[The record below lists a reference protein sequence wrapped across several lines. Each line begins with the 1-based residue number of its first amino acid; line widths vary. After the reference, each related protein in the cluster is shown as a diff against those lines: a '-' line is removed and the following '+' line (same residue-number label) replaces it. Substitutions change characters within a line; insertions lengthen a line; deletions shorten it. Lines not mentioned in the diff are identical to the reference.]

1 MGFVITALAGVI
13 VGALITW
20 AVTRAQTQS
29 APGTAAQAEMKL
41 RVDDTFQLV
50 QRMSAVFAGAGQ
62 RGRAGEFALENVLG
76 AAGMTKHLDYETQ
89 VSLPERQRPDMI
101 VNLPGR
107 GKLVIDSKFPLD
119 HFDRAA
125 GAATD
130 AERQAALDAYVKAVT
145 AMIADLATRDYPSK
159 IKDAVDFTVCF
170 VPGDNLLAT
179 AYEHRPTLLNDAIAS
194 RILIATPMT
203 LLALLWGVDYGWRQD
218 ARVQQAQAIGDIGVE
233 LHRRLGIMTGRL
245 TKLGKTINSTAEA
258 YNALLGSLEDRVLP
272 YARRFESLDILPAGT
287 ELQEI
292 RPVEAQARDV
302 ALGRYPAVDLESGPD
317 TDLPAIQADG
327 KSADPATLDA
337 HAG

>member
-1 MGFVITALAGVI
+1 MTLVVTALVGVI

-20 AVTRAQTQS
+20 AMTRAQARE
-29 APGTAAQAEMKL
+29 APGTAAQAEIKL

-62 RGRAGEFALENVLG
+62 RGRAGEFALENVLE
-76 AAGMTKHLDYETQ
+76 AAGMTRHLDYETQ
-89 VSLPERQRPDMI
+89 VSLPEGQRPDMI

-107 GKLVIDSKFPLD
+107 GKLVIDAKFPLD
-119 HFDRAA
+119 QFDQAV

-130 AERQAALDAYVKAVT
+130 VERHTALDAYVKAVT
-145 AMIADLATRDYPSK
+145 GMIADLASRDYPSK

-179 AYEHRPTLLNDAIAS
+179 AYEHRPTLLRDAVAS

-218 ARVQQAQAIGDIGVE
+218 ARVQQAQAIGDMGAE
-233 LHRRLGIMTGRL
+233 LYHRFGTMTGRL
-245 TKLGKTINSTAEA
+245 AKLGKTINSAAEA
-258 YNALLGSLEDRVLP
+258 HNALLGSLEERMLP
-272 YARRFESLDILPAGT
+272 YARRFENLGILPAGT
-287 ELQEI
+287 QLQEI
-292 RPVEAQARDV
+292 RPVEARARDV
-302 ALGRYPAVDLESGPD
+302 ALGRYPADLEFGVES
-317 TDLPAIQADG
+317 DLPAIQADRRVPNP
-327 KSADPATLDA
+327 DLDA